1 MQISASERTIWNR
14 LRTRV
19 KQAFSGSPGDIVFKG
34 LALFLTLCILALAIL
49 MILEVLIGSRESI
62 KAFGFFPFLFSTEWN
77 PVTKEFGAL
86 HVIVGTL
93 GSSFIAVILSVP
105 VALGIAI
112 FITQM
117 VHPRIGG
124 AVAFLVDIL
133 AAIPSIV
140 YGLWGFFVMVPW
152 IRGTLAPFLTDQ
164 FGWLPLFT
172 GPGYGVSMLAAG
184 FILAIMIV
192 PIISA
197 VAREII
203 AQVPSAQK
211 EGLLALGAT
220 QWDTIWRV
228 VLPYARS
235 GIVGAVILGLARAL
249 GETMAVT
256 MLIGNTHKLT
266 WSLLQPNSTMASV
279 IANEFTEAT
288 YSLYISTLIY
298 VGLVLMMIALVI
310 NVLARLLV
318 WSVARSPSGEAR

>member
-1 MQISASERTIWNR
+1 MTLSILLLA
-14 LRTRV
+14 
-19 KQAFSGSPGDIVFKG
+19 G
-34 LALFLTLCILALAIL
+34 LMLF
-49 MILEVLIGSRESI
+49 EVVMGSRESI
-62 KAFGFFPFLFSTEWN
+62 RAFGFFGFLSSTAWN
-77 PVTKEFGAL
+77 PVTKQFGVL
-86 HVIVGTL
+86 HVLVGTL
-93 GSSFIAVILSVP
+93 VSSLIAVVLAVP

-117 VHPRIGG
+117 AHPRIAGV
-124 AVAFLVDIL
+124 VAFLVDIL

-152 IRGTLAPFLTDQ
+152 IRATLAPFLIHR
-164 FGWLPLFT
+164 FGWLPLFD
-172 GPGYGVSMLAAG
+172 GPSYGVSMLAAG

-203 AQVPSAQK
+203 AQVPQAQK

-256 MLIGNTHKLT
+256 MLIGNAHKITL
-266 WSLLQPNSTMASV
+266 SLLQPNSTMASI
-279 IANEFTEAT
+279 IANEFTEAS
-288 YSLYISTLIY
+288 YSLYTSALIH
-298 VGLVLMMIALVI
+298 VGLVLMMIAIVV
-310 NVLARLLV
+310 NSLARLLV
-318 WSVARSPSGEAR
+318 WSVARSPSGEGR